1 MPTTPSRLR
10 PLLLALALLAA
21 AGGATTAL
29 AQVPPVPV
37 PVTGPDATLLTIAA
51 SAEARRVPDV
61 ATLSAGVVTQA
72 GDAQAAMRDNAVRME
87 GVMAALR
94 KAGVD
99 ERDIRTA
106 GVNLYPQYRHPENGS
121 PTITGY
127 QASNTVE
134 VTIRDIARIGAAMD
148 ALVASGAN
156 HVNGPVFSIDKPD
169 EARDEARRAALEDAR
184 ARADMYARALGL
196 RVRRIASISE
206 GGTGGPVMPYGMA
219 RMEAAVASADTP
231 ISPGD
236 NVVSA
241 NLQVVF
247 ELGR

>member
-1 MPTTPSRLR
+1 MPATPRRLH
-10 PLLLALALLAA
+10 PLLLALALVAA
-21 AGGATTAL
+21 VGATPAL
-29 AQVPPVPV
+29 AQAPPVPV
-37 PVTGPDATLLTIAA
+37 AGPDATLLTIAA

-72 GDAQAAMRDNAVRME
+72 GDAQAAMRENAMRME

-94 KAGVD
+94 AAGVA

-106 GVNLYPQYRHPENGS
+106 GVNLYPQYRHPENDI

-134 VTIRDIARIGAAMD
+134 VTVRDIARIGAAMD

-156 HVNGPVFSIDKPD
+156 HVNGPAFSIDKPG

-206 GGTGGPVMPYGMA
+206 AGTGGPVMPYGMA

-231 ISPGD
+231 ISPGE